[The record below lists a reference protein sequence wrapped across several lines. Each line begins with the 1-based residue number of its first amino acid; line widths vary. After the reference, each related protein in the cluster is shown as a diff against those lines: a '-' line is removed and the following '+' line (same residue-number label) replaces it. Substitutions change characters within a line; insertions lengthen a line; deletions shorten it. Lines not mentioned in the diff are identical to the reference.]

1 MTNGQTP
8 VLEPTL
14 DGEDRLRLEIDANL
28 LSGKWPPGV
37 RLPTERALSNSFGI
51 ARARVRR
58 VLDLFEKDGRINRVV
73 GRGTFV
79 AQHGSAEAV
88 SESDFETVSPED
100 LMEVRLIIEPQL
112 SDLLVRRAST
122 ADINR
127 MRDLVGKGRLVKSMA
142 EFEEL
147 DHQFHMA
154 LTLAAKN
161 SYLTGVLARIQAVRQ
176 SAAWTNIRRRG
187 LTTDRQATYQIHH
200 EQILAALETRD
211 VDALHEAIR
220 RHLVEVRQNLGL

>member
-1 MTNGQTP
+1 M
-8 VLEPTL
+8 EPML

-28 LSGKWPPGV
+28 RSGKWRAGA
-37 RLPTERALSNSFGI
+37 RLPTERALSDSFGI

-58 VLDLFEKDGRINRVV
+58 VLDQFERDGRINRVV

-79 AQHGSAEAV
+79 VQHGSPEVV
-88 SESDFETVSPED
+88 SETDFETVSPED

-112 SDLLVRRAST
+112 ADLLVRRAST
-122 ADINR
+122 ADVNR
-127 MRDLVGKGRLVKSMA
+127 MRDLVKKGRHVTSMA
-142 EFEEL
+142 AFEHL

-176 SAAWTNIRRRG
+176 SGAWTNIRRRG
-187 LTTDRQATYQIHH
+187 LTTDRQATYQMHH
-200 EQILAALETRD
+200 EQILAALESRD
-211 VDALHEAIR
+211 TDGLRKAIH